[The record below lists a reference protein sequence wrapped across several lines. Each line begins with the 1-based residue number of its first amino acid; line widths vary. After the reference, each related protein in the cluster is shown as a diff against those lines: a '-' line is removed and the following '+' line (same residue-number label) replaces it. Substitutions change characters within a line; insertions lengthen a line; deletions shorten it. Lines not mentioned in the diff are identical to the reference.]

1 MKKCI
6 ICKAIFP
13 KEVETVWKYT
23 CHRLNCHKTQLRKQV
38 KKRKETKQK
47 LWKNQQTPSI
57 T

>member
-23 CHRLNCHKTQLRKQV
+23 CHRMACENALHSKKAKKKNKM
-38 KKRKETKQK
+38 KKR
-47 LWKNQQTPSI
+47 N
-57 T
+57 

>member
-47 LWKNQQTPSI
+47 LWKNQETPSI